1 MSINSISEVKQLI
14 PNSLGLNGIDEQN
27 KAPEVNFSEYLNSA
41 LMKVT
46 NLESQSNQLKED
58 FALGKTDNI
67 SEVLIAGEKA
77 NVALQF
83 TMQVRNKIMDAYSEI
98 MRMQI

>member
-1 MSINSISEVKQLI
+1 MAINGISEVKQMI
-14 PNSLGLNGIDEQN
+14 PNNIGLSGMNEEQRS
-27 KAPEVNFSEYLNSA
+27 PEISFGEYLNTA

-46 NLESQSNQLKED
+46 ELENQADQLKED
-58 FALGKTDNI
+58 FALGKNDNI
-67 SEVLIAGEKA
+67 PEVLIAGEKA

-83 TMQVRNKIMDAYSEI
+83 TMQIRNKILDAYSEI

>member
-1 MSINSISEVKQLI
+1 MLTNSISEVKQLI
-14 PNSLGLNGIDEQN
+14 PDSVGLNNIDNQN
-27 KAPEVNFSEYLNSA
+27 KTPEISFGEYLNTA
-41 LMKVT
+41 LMKVSG
-46 NLESQSNQLKED
+46 LEEQSDQLKED

-67 SEVLIAGEKA
+67 PEVLIAGEKA